1 MWTSWH
7 HRLHKELKAKA
18 DLIPSKSCLLIA
30 LSGGQDSM
38 ALTQLI
44 KDLNKLYE
52 WEINVWHGDHQW
64 HKNSGVF
71 AKEINDWCRKKNL
84 PFFSNK
90 ADLNEVNSE
99 EKARNWR
106 YKCIKNTASKLLEN
120 KNFQNKLI
128 VLTGHNSSDRSE
140 TLIMNLARGCDL
152 AGLSTMKEERKLTDN
167 IQLVRPLM
175 CFTRSDTKLICKDLN
190 LPIWLDPSNESME
203 YKRNIIRSKIM
214 PLLEDLNIGCS
225 KRISAMS
232 ERISLYENSQSEL
245 TIMALK
251 NIAKL
256 NHINRNEFLKVSHST
271 RIILLNKWL
280 ELQSAPRISSIL
292 IDNIVN
298 KISRKGYNSSIEI
311 KNNWKIEWDNNLIFL
326 KKLTYK
332 SNL

>member
-1 MWTSWH
+1 
-7 HRLHKELKAKA
+7 
-18 DLIPSKSCLLIA
+18 
-30 LSGGQDSM
+30 
-38 ALTQLI
+38 
-44 KDLNKLYE
+44 
-52 WEINVWHGDHQW
+52 
-64 HKNSGVF
+64 
-71 AKEINDWCRKKNL
+71 
-84 PFFSNK
+84 
-90 ADLNEVNSE
+90 
-99 EKARNWR
+99 
-106 YKCIKNTASKLLEN
+106 
-120 KNFQNKLI
+120 
-128 VLTGHNSSDRSE
+128 
-140 TLIMNLARGCDL
+140 
-152 AGLSTMKEERKLTDN
+152 
-167 IQLVRPLM
+167 
-175 CFTRSDTKLICKDLN
+175 
-190 LPIWLDPSNESME
+190 
-203 YKRNIIRSKIM
+203 M